1 MLRFPLLAALL
12 ATNLLSACNERRAAD
27 PATTPAPTVASAAS
41 ATSAPASS
49 NALVEY
55 LRGAEIQ
62 AENDAQRDELK
73 KALRDLQ
80 SMRAAEL
87 SAARYAGADGR
98 PAQRDVVQVLRA
110 HVVPTAPQG
119 LDLGQLLADRETE
132 AGRAALRETLAALD
146 RPASK

>member
-1 MLRFPLLAALL
+1 MLRLLVL
-12 ATNLLSACNERRAAD
+12 AGLLSACVLSACNDRRTGD
-27 PATTPAPTVASAAS
+27 PAMTPSPVAASAAS
-41 ATSAPASS
+41 TPASS
-49 NALVEY
+49 NALVGY

-62 AENDAQRDELK
+62 AENDAQRAELG

-80 SMRAAEL
+80 AMPAAEL
-87 SAARYAGADGR
+87 RSARYAGADGR

-110 HVVPTAPQG
+110 HVVPAAPQG

>member
-1 MLRFPLLAALL
+1 MLRFLVLAVLVA
-12 ATNLLSACNERRAAD
+12 AGLLSACRERPAAD
-27 PATTPAPTVASAAS
+27 PATTPSPAAAS
-41 ATSAPASS
+41 TASTPASS
-49 NALVEY
+49 NALVGY

-62 AENDAQRDELK
+62 AENDAQRAELG

-80 SMRAAEL
+80 AMPAAEL
-87 SAARYAGADGR
+87 RSARYAGADGR

-110 HVVPTAPQG
+110 HVVPAAPQG
-119 LDLGQLLADRETE
+119 LDLGQLLVDRETE